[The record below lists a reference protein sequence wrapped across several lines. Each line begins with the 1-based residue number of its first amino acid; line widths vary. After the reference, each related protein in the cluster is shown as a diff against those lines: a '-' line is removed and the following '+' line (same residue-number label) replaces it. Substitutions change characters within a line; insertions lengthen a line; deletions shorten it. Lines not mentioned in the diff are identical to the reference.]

1 MADIA
6 SMVEQA
12 DRLCQDQR
20 FGEADRLYADVLAI
34 EPRHTG
40 ALFQRA
46 RLAAMQGRL
55 PEARS
60 MLEAILATEPNHAP
74 ACQGLAVVS
83 ERSGDLAQAGVW
95 YARIEQFH
103 PADAGAAYNSAVIQQ
118 QLGQLERAESSLRRA
133 IALDPKLAPACN
145 NLGNLLQQQSRY
157 TEAEVAYRQA
167 VAAAPGLV
175 EAHYNFGLV
184 LQKLGRADEAERAFR
199 CALQLKPDDPAALF
213 ALGSLSQDALDLEQ
227 AVLWYR
233 RALAVAP
240 GLIDAHFNLGTAL
253 RDLRHIEPALAAF
266 RQALALGQAGGGLA
280 RFAQIPQS
288 LSGAYF
294 EIAGLLRQMD
304 DIEAWIA
311 HYHACP
317 IELRDDLRH
326 PQYAFGIAMHIGDP
340 WRAEQELARLLP
352 GAEQIA
358 EFGALARLLPMLQYH
373 DVRQGDLL
381 RFYRRFD
388 QLAKQWTRGLRLAPD
403 PGSREGRRIRIG
415 YLSPDFKVHVMGLLM
430 FEVISRHDRERFE
443 IFLYSLNDKE
453 DALTERFR
461 AACDHFVRL
470 DQPTSEANARR
481 IAGDRLDLLVDLGG
495 HMAGSRPLILAYKPA
510 PVQVTHLGYHGSLGL
525 DSVDFK
531 ITDRF
536 ADPPGNARF
545 LIERLLP
552 MNGCLMPFLRRT
564 PAAEA
569 LSRADF
575 GIADE
580 RIVFG
585 VFVNVLKL
593 SPRCMAAWRAILER
607 VDRAVLAFSPH
618 YRWAREATV
627 NCMARAGIASERVIF
642 IASGDERDF
651 GRWRYRLIDIVLDT
665 FPYTGGDTTVA
676 ALDMGIPVVTLC
688 GERQSERVG
697 YSILKNLG
705 IDGTVAASDAEYVD
719 IACRLADQP
728 GLRATAAAQIRQGI
742 ERSNV
747 SDMAVYARNLEQA
760 LLDAIVLAPVQSG

>member
-6 SMVEQA
+6 SMIDRA
-12 DRLCQDQR
+12 DRLCQSQR
-20 FGEADRLYADVLAI
+20 FGEADRLYADVLKAD
-34 EPRHTG
+34 PRHTG
-40 ALFQRA
+40 ALLQRA
-46 RLAAMQGRL
+46 RLAVGEGRL
-55 PEARS
+55 ADARS
-60 MLEAILATEPNHAP
+60 LLEAILAIEPNHAP

-83 ERSGDLAQAGVW
+83 QRSGDLAQAGIW
-95 YARIEQFH
+95 YARIEQIQ
-103 PADAGAAYNSAVIQQ
+103 PADAAAAYNSAVIQQ

-133 IALDPKLAPACN
+133 IALDPKFAPACN
-145 NLGNLLQQQSRY
+145 NLGNLLLQQSRY
-157 TEAEVAYRQA
+157 AEAEVAYRQA
-167 VAAAPGLV
+167 VIAAPGLV
-175 EAHYNFGLV
+175 EAHYNLGLV
-184 LQKLGRADEAERAFR
+184 LQKLARADEAERAFR
-199 CALQLKPDDPAALF
+199 LALQLKPDDPATLF
-213 ALGSLSQDALDLEQ
+213 ALGSLSQDANDLEQ

-240 GLIDAHFNLGTAL
+240 GMIDAHFNLGTAL
-253 RDLRHIEPALAAF
+253 RDLRHLEPALTEF
-266 RQALALGQAGGGLA
+266 RQALALGLAGGGLA
-280 RFAQIPQS
+280 RFAQIPPS

-304 DIEAWIA
+304 DIEGWIA
-311 HYHACP
+311 HFNACP
-317 IELRDDLRH
+317 VELRGDLRH
-326 PQYAFGIAMHIGDP
+326 PHYAFGIAMHIGDP

-352 GAEQIA
+352 SVEQIA
-358 EFGALARLLPMLQYH
+358 EFGTLARLLPMLQYL
-373 DVRQGDLL
+373 DLPQGDLL

-388 QLAKQWTRGLRLAPD
+388 QLATQWTRGLRLAAD
-403 PGSREGRRIRIG
+403 PGTREGRRIRIG

-470 DQPTSEANARR
+470 DQPTSEDSARR

-495 HMAGSRPLILAYKPA
+495 HMAGSRPLILAYRPA
-510 PVQVTHLGYHGSLGL
+510 AVQLTHLGYHGSLGL
-525 DSVDFK
+525 ESVDFK

-536 ADPPGNARF
+536 ADPPDNARF

-564 PAAEA
+564 PAAA
-569 LSRADF
+569 TQSRADL
-575 GIADE
+575 GIADD

-593 SPRCMAAWRAILER
+593 SPRCVAAWRAILER

-618 YRWAREATV
+618 YRWAREATID
-627 NCMARAGIASERVIF
+627 CMARAGILREKLVF
-642 IASGDERDF
+642 IPSGDERDF
-651 GRWRYRLIDIVLDT
+651 GRWRYQLVDIVLDT

-676 ALDMGIPVVTLC
+676 ALDMGVPVVTLR
-688 GERQSERVG
+688 GERQSERVS

-705 IDGTVAASDAEYVD
+705 IDGTVAGSDAEYVD
-719 IACRLADQP
+719 IACRLADDP
-728 GLRATAAAQIRQGI
+728 GLRAAAAEQIRHGL

-747 SDMAVYARNLEQA
+747 SDMAAYARNLEQA
-760 LLDAIVLAPVQSG
+760 FVDAIVLAPTRPG